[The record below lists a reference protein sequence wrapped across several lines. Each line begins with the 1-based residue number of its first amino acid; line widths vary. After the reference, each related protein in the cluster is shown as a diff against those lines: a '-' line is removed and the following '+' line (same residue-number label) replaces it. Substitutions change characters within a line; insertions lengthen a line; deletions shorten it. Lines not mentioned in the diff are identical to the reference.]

1 MKLLI
6 PTQQQHDTHL
16 FDIENFCNKM
26 FTVNFLL

>member
-16 FDIENFCNKM
+16 FDIERFCNKV
-26 FTVNFLL
+26 FTVKY